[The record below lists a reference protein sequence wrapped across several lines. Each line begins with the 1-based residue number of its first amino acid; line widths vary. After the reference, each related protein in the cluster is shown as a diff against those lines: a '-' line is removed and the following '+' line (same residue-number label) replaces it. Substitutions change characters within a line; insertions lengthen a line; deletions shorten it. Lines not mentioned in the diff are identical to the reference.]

1 MRKKFCT
8 CENFSFFQKSR
19 KYAQNAMKTAIFS
32 QFFINEKRVF
42 SQFFINE
49 KRVFSQ
55 FFINEKRVFSFNES
69 HKNALRNAVFL
80 MRGMLIFW
88 MSFIWI
94 FFLLPMSFN
103 NQLKMT
109 KN

>member
-42 SQFFINE
+42 S
-49 KRVFSQ
+49 
-55 FFINEKRVFSFNES
+55 FNES
-69 HKNALRNAVFL
+69 HKNALKNAVFL
-80 MRGMLIFW
+80 MRGMLIFR

-94 FFLLPMSFN
+94 FFSIADVVQQSIENDQKLNGKSAFRV
-103 NQLKMT
+103 
-109 KN
+109 

>member
-1 MRKKFCT
+1 MRKKICT
-8 CENFSFFQKSR
+8 CEIFSFFQKSR

-42 SQFFINE
+42 SQFVING
-49 KRVFSQ
+49 
-55 FFINEKRVFSFNES
+55 KRVFSFNES
-69 HKNALRNAVFL
+69 HKNAFKNAVFL
-80 MRGMLIFW
+80 MRGMLFFR
-88 MSFIWI
+88 MSFMWI
-94 FFLLPMSFN
+94 VFFQLPMSFN

>member
-1 MRKKFCT
+1 
-8 CENFSFFQKSR
+8 
-19 KYAQNAMKTAIFS
+19 MKTAI
-32 QFFINEKRVF
+32 F

-94 FFLLPMSFN
+94 FETTTDDVPTWRYEKVRVF
-103 NQLKMT
+103 
-109 KN
+109 

>member
-1 MRKKFCT
+1 MRKIFCT

-49 KRVFSQ
+49 KRVFS
-55 FFINEKRVFSFNES
+55 FNES
-69 HKNALRNAVFL
+69 HKNALKNAVFL
-80 MRGMLIFW
+80 MRGMLIFR
-88 MSFIWI
+88 MSFMWI
-94 FFLLPMSFN
+94 VFFQLPMSFN

>member
-1 MRKKFCT
+1 MFCT
-8 CENFSFFQKSR
+8 CEIFSFFQKSR

-49 KRVFSQ
+49 KRVFFIQRISQ
-55 FFINEKRVFSFNES
+55 KCIKKCGFFNARNVDFSDEF
-69 HKNALRNAVFL
+69 HMDFV
-80 MRGMLIFW
+80 
-88 MSFIWI
+88 
-94 FFLLPMSFN
+94 FLLPMSFN